1 MCLTRHGYLFLISLM
16 HLSIAVCGVE
26 EKEEQ
31 NFGQLY
37 SAGQKAYLD
46 NEWTNC
52 VKYMKLAIKGY
63 RAHRDTVIECRR
75 ECRKVSSSAASAKK
89 AIFVGDPELEFFE
102 GITKEALCLMDCKRR
117 RTAGKL
123 SRGDEIASGVI
134 VDFEKKKPYDYLQL
148 CYYQVCGSRAVDSAR

>member
-1 MCLTRHGYLFLISLM
+1 MCLPGRRYLFLISLM
-16 HLSIAVCGVE
+16 HLSLAVCGVE
-26 EKEEQ
+26 EEEEQ

-37 SAGQKAYLD
+37 SAAQKAYLD
-46 NEWTNC
+46 NDWTNC
-52 VKYMKLAIKGY
+52 VKYMKLAVKGH
-63 RAHRDTVIECRR
+63 RAHRDIVIECRR
-75 ECRKVSSSAASAKK
+75 ECRKASYFSEDK

-134 VDFEKKKPYDYLQL
+134 DDFEKKKPYDYLQL
-148 CYYQVCGSRAVDSAR
+148 CYYQVGILL